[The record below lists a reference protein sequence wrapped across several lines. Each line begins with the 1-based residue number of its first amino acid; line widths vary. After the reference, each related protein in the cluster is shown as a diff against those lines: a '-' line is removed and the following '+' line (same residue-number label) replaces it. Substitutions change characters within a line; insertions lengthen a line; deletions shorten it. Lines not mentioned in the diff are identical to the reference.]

1 MPVTVAILAAEA
13 AAGQRLARAL
23 NRACDLHCTGLYA
36 DLAAAVEAFRHGAP
50 DVALIDEEVARAAGF
65 VPIARL
71 KAAVP
76 SLQLV
81 LLHESND
88 LDWLVQ
94 AIARGVS
101 GLVDRAAPVTELFQA
116 LEEVARGGSP
126 IGSRVARRLIERVQ
140 NRPAANAHTDHLSLR
155 EREIL
160 DYLIQ
165 GYPYKQIADA
175 LTLSI
180 DTVRTYVRR
189 LYGKLNVRSRAHA
202 ILKCQAPGSDWG
214 ESDFFGQSVLAKQSP
229 AAKSIGLIA

>member
-1 MPVTVAILAAEA
+1 MPVTVAILASEPA
-13 AAGQRLARAL
+13 AAQRLARAL

-36 DLAAAVEAFRHGAP
+36 DLPAAVEAFRHGAP
-50 DVALIDEEVARAAGF
+50 DVALIDEAAARAAGF
-65 VPIARL
+65 AAITRL

-76 SLQLV
+76 TLQLV
-81 LLHESND
+81 LLHESSD

-94 AIARGVS
+94 AITRGIS
-101 GLVDRAAPVTELFQA
+101 GLVDRAAPVSELFQA
-116 LEEVARGGSP
+116 LQEVARGGSP

-140 NRPAANAHTDHLSLR
+140 NRPASNAQTDSLSLR

-202 ILKCQAPGSDWG
+202 ILKCQTPGADWNEG
-214 ESDFFGQSVLAKQSP
+214 DLLAHPVIAKHP
-229 AAKSIGLIA
+229 AGAKSLGLVA

>member
-1 MPVTVAILAAEA
+1 MPVTVAILAAEP

-36 DLAAAVEAFRHGAP
+36 DLAGAVESFRHGAP

-65 VPIARL
+65 APIARL

-94 AIARGVS
+94 SIARGIS
-101 GLVDRAAPVTELFQA
+101 GLVDRAAPVTELFHA

-126 IGSRVARRLIERVQ
+126 LGSRVARRLIERVQ
-140 NRPAANAHTDHLSLR
+140 NRPATNAHTDHLSLR

-202 ILKCQAPGSDWG
+202 ILKCQAPGSDWA
-214 ESDFFGQSVLAKQSP
+214 EADFLGQPVLAKQP
-229 AAKSIGLIA
+229 AGPKSLRLIA